1 MCSAVNND
9 TSKDVP
15 AKAECWNQ
23 TKNVNFTDK
32 KLKSL
37 MKISCSTLLNAVRRH
52 NMQEFS
58 FTHFCYRLIKSDSV
72 EN

>member
-1 MCSAVNND
+1 MCSVVNND
-9 TSKDVP
+9 TSNDVP
-15 AKAECWNQ
+15 AKAESWNQ
-23 TKNVNFTDK
+23 KNVNFTDN

-37 MKISCSTLLNAVRRH
+37 MKISCSILLNAVRRH

-58 FTHFCYRLIKSDSV
+58 FTQFCYRLIKSDSV